1 MATGSAASADRQSAT
16 TAASTTTIHQRGL
29 LAMSSL
35 SESETPLAR
44 ILHRIMHE
52 IEERIDVDAD
62 RVAEIV
68 EMWENLKKKY
78 GIGNS
83 ETQGG

>member
-1 MATGSAASADRQSAT
+1 
-16 TAASTTTIHQRGL
+16 
-29 LAMSSL
+29 MSSL

>member
-1 MATGSAASADRQSAT
+1 
-16 TAASTTTIHQRGL
+16 
-29 LAMSSL
+29 MSSL

-52 IEERIDVDAD
+52 IEERLDMDAD
-62 RVAEIV
+62 KVAEVV
-68 EMWENLKKKY
+68 EMWENLKEKH

-83 ETQGG
+83 ETQEGQDG

>member
-1 MATGSAASADRQSAT
+1 
-16 TAASTTTIHQRGL
+16 
-29 LAMSSL
+29 MSSL

-44 ILHRIMHE
+44 KLHRIMHE
-52 IEERIDVDAD
+52 IEERLDIDVD

-68 EMWENLKKKY
+68 EMWENLKTQY

-83 ETQGG
+83 ETQGGQDGR